1 LLRREDF
8 QVADVAD
15 RSAPSGRSGRG
26 ARAGA
31 PVPPTFSPADERLVA
46 QVGEGSEDAL
56 GQLYDRHGQL
66 AYSLARRICGDGGL
80 AEDVVEEVLLALWRD
95 PQSYD
100 PSRGRFAS
108 WLLAEVHHKAV
119 EVLRRESA
127 VRRQSVPADDSPGRA
142 ASGPDRPTP
151 GVPGEG
157 QVADALAQLPDEQR
171 RAFELAFYGGYTQ
184 PEIAAITG
192 APLAVVASRMYH
204 GMRRLRR
211 ELIPVEWKPTGPTE
225 SIESTGGAR

>member
-1 LLRREDF
+1 
-8 QVADVAD
+8 VADVAD
-15 RSAPSGRSGRG
+15 RSASSGRSGRG

-31 PVPPTFSPADERLVA
+31 PVPPTFSPPDERLVE
-46 QVGEGSEDAL
+46 QVGEASAEAL

-66 AYSLARRICGDGGL
+66 AYSLAWRICGDRGL

-95 PQSYD
+95 PRHYD

-127 VRRQSVPADDSPGRA
+127 VRRQSVPSDAGADRAPPPAAPGAPEEEA
-142 ASGPDRPTP
+142 ADGP
-151 GVPGEG
+151 
-157 QVADALAQLPDEQR
+157 VADALAQLPDEQR

-192 APLAVVASRMYH
+192 APLSVVASRMYH

-211 ELIPVEWKPTGPTE
+211 ELIPVEWKPARPGE
-225 SIESTGGAR
+225 RIESTGSGG